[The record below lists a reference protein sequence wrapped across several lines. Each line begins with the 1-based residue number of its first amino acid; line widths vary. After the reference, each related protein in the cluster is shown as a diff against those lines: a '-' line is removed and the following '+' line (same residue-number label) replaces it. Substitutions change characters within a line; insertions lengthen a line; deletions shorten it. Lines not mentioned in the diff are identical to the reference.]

1 MDTAFNRTNYSM
13 VQREYSLHLYKPVS
27 WSHTPLPKS
36 CSISWRHATST
47 RITQPLLNSLNLFY
61 RLIGPRSAKTG
72 LFFPT
77 CFGVWGIWVSELV
90 TTQMT
95 MPLSELI
102 HSLTS
107 IQGLMR
113 ILLQTKE
120 VQKSLPLEKV
130 CERPWIWFVSRN
142 NFPQCVRAA
151 KKLSEYVNPG
161 FSYNFLHKYQD
172 GKFDARLV
180 LYTIFITNLTVMVLF
195 LLDQYSFFCSCI
207 CIRFDFLR
215 LHVNYL

>member
-1 MDTAFNRTNYSM
+1 MI
-13 VQREYSLHLYKPVS
+13 QREYSLHLYKPVS

-36 CSISWRHATST
+36 FSISWRHAKDILASRNINSNHATSPQF
-47 RITQPLLNSLNLFY
+47 TQPLLQVDM
-61 RLIGPRSAKTG
+61 IGPRSAKIG
-72 LFFPT
+72 LFFRT
-77 CFGVWGIWVSELV
+77 CSGVWGTWVSELV

-130 CERPWIWFVSRN
+130 CEKPWIWFVSRN